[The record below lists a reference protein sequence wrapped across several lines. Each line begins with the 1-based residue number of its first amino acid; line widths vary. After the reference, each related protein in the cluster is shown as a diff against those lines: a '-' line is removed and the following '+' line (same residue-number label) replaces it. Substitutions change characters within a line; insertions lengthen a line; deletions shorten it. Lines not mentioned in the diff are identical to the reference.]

1 MRKHKAIAALT
12 LAVSLLLPFASPT
25 WGAEDAQAFDSVFES
40 KTVPTDVMSAQRG
53 KAVLTI
59 MDLDGTV
66 AENAAMNNVT
76 GTNIITGGSFT
87 NAGGLTTTIQNSGNN
102 VLIQNAT
109 ILQLD
114 VR

>member
-12 LAVSLLLPFASPT
+12 VAVSLLLPFASPT
-25 WGAEDAQAFDSVFES
+25 RAEDAQALDSAFEN

-53 KAVLTI
+53 KAVVTI
-59 MDLDGTV
+59 MDVDGQV
-66 AENAAMNNVT
+66 AENSVINSVT
-76 GTNIITGGSFT
+76 GRNIVTGGSFT
-87 NAGGLTTTIQNSGNN
+87 NASGLTTTIQNSGNN

>member
-12 LAVSLLLPFASPT
+12 VAVSLLLPFASPV
-25 WGAEDAQAFDSVFES
+25 WAEDAQLLDSVFEN

-53 KAVLTI
+53 KAVITL
-59 MDLDGTV
+59 MDVDGTV
-66 AENAAMNNVT
+66 AENAAINTVSGRNVV
-76 GTNIITGGSFT
+76 TGGSFA
-87 NAGGLTTTIQNSGNN
+87 NSGGIVTSIQNSGNN

>member
-1 MRKHKAIAALT
+1 MRKHKAIAALSV
-12 LAVSLLLPFASPT
+12 AVSLLLPFARPA
-25 WGAEDAQAFDSVFES
+25 WAEDVQAFDRVFQNN
-40 KTVPTDVMSAQRG
+40 TVSTDVMSAQRG

-59 MDLDGTV
+59 MDLDGSV

-76 GTNIITGGSFT
+76 GRNVITGSSFT
-87 NAGGLTTTIQNSGNN
+87 NSSGLTTTIQNSGNN

>member
-1 MRKHKAIAALT
+1 M
-12 LAVSLLLPFASPT
+12 AVSLALPCVSTVCAADDHMAGDSMFTKLVPD
-25 WGAEDAQAFDSVFES
+25 DALA
-40 KTVPTDVMSAQRG
+40 AQRG

-59 MDLDGTV
+59 MTLDGSV
-66 AENAAMNNVT
+66 QDNAAINNLT
-76 GTNIITGGSFT
+76 GQNIITNGAFT
-87 NAGGLTTTIQNSGNN
+87 NASGVATTIQNSGNN